1 MLIIITL
8 RYIYSHVNSKWLR
21 FSSIIL
27 KFYKIKEK
35 DILML
40 DIQAKFKDH
49 DVTLNLTIINLFYDN
64 DFTEND
70 LLINITNL

>member
-1 MLIIITL
+1 
-8 RYIYSHVNSKWLR
+8 
-21 FSSIIL
+21 
-27 KFYKIKEK
+27 
-35 DILML
+35 ML

-70 LLINITNL
+70 IK

>member
-1 MLIIITL
+1 
-8 RYIYSHVNSKWLR
+8 
-21 FSSIIL
+21 
-27 KFYKIKEK
+27 
-35 DILML
+35 ML